1 MKVLILG
8 IDALEYSL
16 VEKWDL
22 KHLKQKEYGKV
33 IVPIYQGAGE
43 PVTLVVWPC
52 FITGKEPK
60 DMGYKGW
67 EHEAI

>member
-16 VEKWDL
+16 VEEWDL
-22 KHLKQKEYGKV
+22 KHLKQREYGKI
-33 IVPIYQGAGE
+33 IVPIYGGGGE

-52 FITGKEPK
+52 FITGKEP
-60 DMGYKGW
+60 
-67 EHEAI
+67 E